1 MCWLCTFIAGSA
13 IFVVYIGVVAYK
25 QGKIP
30 MQELGDQR
38 GLGADFQ
45 RGLIS
50 GDYSTAIA
58 LQTSAHSQLSTCIM

>member
-30 MQELGDQR
+30 MQELGGQR
-38 GLGADFQ
+38 ADFQ

-50 GDYSTAIA
+50 GDYSATIV
-58 LQTSAHSQLSTCIM
+58 LQTSANSQLSTCIM